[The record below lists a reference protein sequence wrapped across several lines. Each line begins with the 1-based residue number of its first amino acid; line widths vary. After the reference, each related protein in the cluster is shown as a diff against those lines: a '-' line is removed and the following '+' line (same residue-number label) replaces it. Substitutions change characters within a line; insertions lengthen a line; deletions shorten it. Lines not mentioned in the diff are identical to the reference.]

1 MWECLGFLF
10 ALCYIS
16 CRELV
21 WTVLPSLSTLVQLK
35 YFHVSRVTA
44 PKALK
49 AILILLRMNQNPQ
62 CLAFWD
68 YASTLMNICSTSLM
82 HTWQWWRFTVN
93 S

>member
-1 MWECLGFLF
+1 MHSETCQSILQWVLNYCFGRKENVWERFGFLF

-21 WTVLPSLSTLVQLK
+21 WTVLPSLSALVQLK
-35 YFHVSRVTA
+35 YFHVGRVTA

-68 YASTLMNICSTSLM
+68 
-82 HTWQWWRFTVN
+82 
-93 S
+93 